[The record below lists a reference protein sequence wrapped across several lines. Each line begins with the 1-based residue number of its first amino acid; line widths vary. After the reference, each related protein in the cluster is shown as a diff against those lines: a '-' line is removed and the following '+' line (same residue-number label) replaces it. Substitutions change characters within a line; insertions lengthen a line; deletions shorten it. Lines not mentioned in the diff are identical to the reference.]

1 MDPPGLP
8 SFLRVARKAGTE
20 PRARNRFPAG
30 HLSVFGLY
38 LPVFVD
44 ELRRLSEPVPKP
56 KNSVWVPT
64 QRTAEISRRKPVCRG
79 GGGES
84 EGASRGGAPG
94 PQDDSPGRYF
104 AFFHV
109 RK

>member
-44 ELRRLSEPVPKP
+44 ELR
-56 KNSVWVPT
+56 T
-64 QRTAEISRRKPVCRG
+64 
-79 GGGES
+79 
-84 EGASRGGAPG
+84 G
-94 PQDDSPGRYF
+94 PQTKKFSLGPTTNRRDLPPETGLSWGGRG
-104 AFFHV
+104 
-109 RK
+109 K

>member
-44 ELRRLSEPVPKP
+44 ELR
-56 KNSVWVPT
+56 T
-64 QRTAEISRRKPVCRG
+64 
-79 GGGES
+79 
-84 EGASRGGAPG
+84 G
-94 PQDDSPGRYF
+94 PQTKKFSLGPDTTNRRDLPPETGLSWGGRG
-104 AFFHV
+104 
-109 RK
+109 K